1 MYSEQEIHINGDIAF
16 AVQQYLYMT
25 KDVEFLNR
33 SRGYE
38 MISELAKYW
47 ASRVVYNK
55 TSGNYEIDGRSGE
68 LILIIGCNKV
78 VSVEC

>member
-1 MYSEQEIHINGDIAF
+1 
-16 AVQQYLYMT
+16 MT

-55 TSGNYEIDGRSGE
+55 TSGYYEINGRSGVFISA
-68 LILIIGCNKV
+68 LLRV
-78 VSVEC
+78 VV